1 MAILNHDFI
10 ETNADTFMLT
20 IPFLLKNS
28 YHFYYGH
35 KTADDLF
42 FDSYLLSLCIFVA
55 LTNEFHKV
63 RFVKLFQFITGHV
76 RFLMIIEA
84 TMAIGSSRY
93 RAYGSFYHAIITA
106 SIMSGLIRPTTASR
120 LVGLIDHSKP
130 WTFGGD
136 LSG

>member
-63 RFVKLFQFITGHV
+63 RFIKLFQFIQ
-76 RFLMIIEA
+76 LMINTVIV
-84 TMAIGSSRY
+84 I
-93 RAYGSFYHAIITA
+93 FII
-106 SIMSGLIRPTTASR
+106 
-120 LVGLIDHSKP
+120 
-130 WTFGGD
+130 
-136 LSG
+136 